1 MTDPFSFFSMFDEP
15 GPMCRFVAMRG
26 GGRHSLDQRAG
37 GGAIQCVRE
46 VFNVHVD
53 GTRCTRCT
61 RCVTSNT
68 IL

>member
-1 MTDPFSFFSMFDEP
+1 MTDPFSLFSMFDEP
-15 GPMCRFVAMRG
+15 GPMCRFVAMRD

-37 GGAIQCVRE
+37 DGAIQCVRE
-46 VFNVHVD
+46 VFIVHVD
-53 GTRCTRCT
+53 GTRCT